1 MGLFYV
7 DLFFISNSRIGFGF
21 GDRAQIMYS
30 SFNKKVIKMPNKT
43 NLSIGAVIALLIAAY
58 LGLDL
63 QQSQPLIPSA
73 SDTTTETL
81 DSEPNLVPSQATDD
95 LDRIARAFQQRQ
107 SDLQVR
113 SSGQVIAVLPDDHE
127 GSRHQKFILEL
138 PNGQTVLVAHNIDLA
153 PRIQSIQKQDQVEFY
168 GEYEYSDKGGV
179 IHWTHHDPARKHVD
193 GWLKHQGRT
202 YQ

>member
-81 DSEPNLVPSQATDD
+81 DSEPNLVPSQTTDD

-179 IHWTHHDPARKHVD
+179 IHWTHHDPARKHVA

>member
-21 GDRAQIMYS
+21 GDRAQIIYS

-81 DSEPNLVPSQATDD
+81 DSEPNLVPSQTTDD

-113 SSGQVIAVLPDDHE
+113 SSGQVVTVLPDDHE

-153 PRIQSIQKQDQVEFY
+153 PRIQNIQKQDQVEFY

>member
-81 DSEPNLVPSQATDD
+81 DSEPNLVPSQTTDD
-95 LDRIARAFQQRQ
+95 LDRIARAFRQRQ
-107 SDLQVR
+107 SDPPVR
-113 SSGQVIAVLPDDHE
+113 SCGQVIAVLPDDHE

>member
-81 DSEPNLVPSQATDD
+81 DSEPNLVPSQTTDD

-138 PNGQTVLVAHNIDLA
+138 QNGQTVLVAHNIDLA
-153 PRIQSIQKQDQVEFY
+153 PRIQNIQRQDQVEFY

>member
-7 DLFFISNSRIGFGF
+7 DLFFISNSRIGFGSS
-21 GDRAQIMYS
+21 DRAQIMYL

-63 QQSQPLIPSA
+63 QQSQPLVPSA
-73 SDTTTETL
+73 SDTTTATPH
-81 DSEPNLVPSQATDD
+81 SEPNLASSQVTDD

-138 PNGQTVLVAHNIDLA
+138 QNGQTVLIAHNIDLA
-153 PRIQSIQKQDQVEFY
+153 PRIQNIQKQDQVEFY

>member
-81 DSEPNLVPSQATDD
+81 HSEPNLEPSQATDD

-113 SSGQVIAVLPDDHE
+113 SSGQVLAVLPDDHD

-138 PNGQTVLVAHNIDLA
+138 PNGQTVLGAHNSDQA
-153 PRIQSIQKQDQVEFY
+153 PRIQSMQEQDQLEFY

-202 YQ
+202 